1 MSVKKRILIID
12 DDDALREELTSQFAF
27 FDEFETTA
35 VATATAGIKAAEEG
49 DFDAIVLD
57 IDLPDMQGT
66 DACAVMRKHGVV
78 TQFWS
83 VFSISVRGLLCVAPR
98 EHIHVT
104 MNL

>member
-35 VATATAGIKAAEEG
+35 VGTATEGIQAAEKG

-66 DACAVMRKHGVV
+66 DACAVMRKPASRV
-78 TQFWS
+78 QS
-83 VFSISVRGLLCVAPR
+83 NDQAKSP
-98 EHIHVT
+98 
-104 MNL
+104 NLPACSSPPIP